1 MKLRGLPVT
10 LVTAV
15 LVAAPAAAH
24 HSVPVPFAADE

>member
-15 LVAAPAAAH
+15 LVVAPAAAH
-24 HSVPVPFAADE
+24 HSFAVPFVADE